1 MSEVPSIRLEGLF
14 GEIPL
19 RSSGDFA
26 VAADIEVPECE
37 GLARAPLI
45 VCVDL
50 PSLGE
55 TALRARPSHSGTS
68 MSAATAKSPDERSG
82 ISPKRPSS
90 RMEGTSDMR
99 AAQDF
104 TTSGLRT
111 LYKRR

>member
-55 TALRARPSHSGTS
+55 TALRAARATPRALVDAPRPSAGAG
-68 MSAATAKSPDERSG
+68 AADDAAPGGGAAGGAPAVSYTHL
-82 ISPKRPSS
+82 
-90 RMEGTSDMR
+90 R
-99 AAQDF
+99 AHE
-104 TTSGLRT
+104 T
-111 LYKRR
+111 

>member
-55 TALRARPSHSGTS
+55 TARCVRAG
-68 MSAATAKSPDERSG
+68 AVLG
-82 ISPKRPSS
+82 W
-90 RMEGTSDMR
+90 
-99 AAQDF
+99 Q
-104 TTSGLRT
+104 RT
-111 LYKRR
+111 EA

>member
-26 VAADIEVPECE
+26 VAADIEVP
-37 GLARAPLI
+37 
-45 VCVDL
+45 
-50 PSLGE
+50 
-55 TALRARPSHSGTS
+55 
-68 MSAATAKSPDERSG
+68 DERSG

-99 AAQDF
+99 AQDF

>member
-45 VCVDL
+45 VCVARRDIL
-50 PSLGE
+50 AGHLSCNGRVRPR
-55 TALRARPSHSGTS
+55 RARLRGGSGG
-68 MSAATAKSPDERSG
+68 PV
-82 ISPKRPSS
+82 
-90 RMEGTSDMR
+90 
-99 AAQDF
+99 
-104 TTSGLRT
+104 
-111 LYKRR
+111 